1 MGFKLKPPVQEKTAT
16 LTVTLP
22 AAHHAR
28 LVAVG
33 EKHNLP
39 PEEVLRQFVA
49 WAVET
54 GNIGSARTRKPSK
67 KAATK
72 PE

>member
-1 MGFKLKPPVQEKTAT
+1 MGFKPKPPAKEQTVEM
-16 LTVTLP
+16 TVTLP

-39 PEEVLRQFVA
+39 AEEVLKQFVA
-49 WAVET
+49 WAIET
-54 GNIGSARTRKPSK
+54 GEIGSRSRK
-67 KAATK
+67 KAK
-72 PE
+72 